1 MITIS
6 KENFGT
12 VDSQEITQYTLK
24 NANGM
29 SVKIINYGGAITN
42 IIFPDKNGNPG
53 DVVLGFDSVEEYAGP
68 GNPHF
73 GCITGRFANRI
84 KKGRFVIDGKTYQA
98 GINNNGN
105 MLHGGLKGFDKKIW
119 AAEILQGYKL
129 TLNYTSKDGEEGFP
143 GNCRVEVVYTLRDD
157 NALQIDYSA
166 TTDKPTIINLT
177 NHSYFNL
184 SAGTDD
190 TILDHEI
197 KVNADKYIPVDE
209 EFIPTGEIKPVKG
222 TVMDLNEPIRVGINV
237 DKIPG
242 GGYDH
247 TYVLNKRSGGGPEPA
262 AEVYH
267 KASGRVVEVSTT
279 EPGIQFYSGNMLTG
293 KLKGKKGKVY
303 PVRAG
308 FCLEAQHFPDSPN
321 QPSFP
326 NTILRPGETYTQTTV
341 YKFSTK

>member
-6 KENFGT
+6 KENYGT
-12 VDSQEITQYTLK
+12 IDNQEIMQYTLA

-29 SVKIINYGGAITN
+29 SVKIIDYGGAITN
-42 IIFPDKNGNPG
+42 IFFPDKNGTKG
-53 DVVLGFDSVEEYAGP
+53 DVALGFDSLEEYTGP

-84 KKGRFVIDGKTYQA
+84 KKGQFVIDGKTYQA
-98 GINNNGN
+98 SINNNGN
-105 MLHGGLKGFDKKIW
+105 MLHGGIKGFDKKIW
-119 AAEILQGYKL
+119 AAEILHGYQLKMHYL
-129 TLNYTSKDGEEGFP
+129 SRDGEEGFP

-166 TTDKPTIINLT
+166 TTDQPTIINLT

-197 KVNADKYIPVDE
+197 MIDAGKYIPVDE

-222 TVMDLNEPIRVGINV
+222 TVMDLETYTRIGNNI

-247 TYVLNKRSGGGPEPA
+247 TYVLNKKTGGPEFA
-262 AEVYH
+262 GEVYH
-267 KASGRVVEVSTT
+267 RKSGRLLEVFTT
-279 EPGIQFYSGNMLTG
+279 EPGVQFYSGNMLTG
-293 KLKGKKGKVY
+293 KLKGKNGKIY
-303 PVRAG
+303 PVRGG

-326 NTILRPGETYTQTTV
+326 NTVLRPGETYTQTTV